1 VKLFDISLE
10 MKAVR
15 AMVGEHEQSAN
26 VLLGLCNENHFQT
39 TAGKAAFRRIT
50 TIMRNTGSRPDY
62 DTLCHDTKLPERVR
76 AKLRKA
82 AKLRVRSKKR
92 ASAIARQLNNFRRIR
107 IVHEMH
113 REGVE
118 ALKGETIDVD
128 EMLANISLKVME
140 AASTG
145 ERETLFNYGDNNNT
159 RRVLKDYLKGTATR
173 FIPTGFDSFDRRSA
187 GIPLGGL
194 FLIAANTGGGKS
206 TLAQVLAHNWAKQG
220 YRTCIVGLEM
230 NETEMMMR
238 RMSYLTKI
246 PLERMLRPADLTRK
260 EVKKLTRAWREYTSD
275 LKKRGSVE
283 THMIPDED
291 LTIEEVLF
299 RLKPF
304 SYPVIIIDY
313 INLLKGASTD
323 DQWRKLSDIARFC
336 KRFAEANRCI
346 VVILAQLSEE
356 GIIRYSKGMKEHACV
371 IGNTLI
377 DTPNGVIPIQDLVAM
392 DEPGNRHIQEMVTS
406 QNGVGIA
413 LRAHNNGKKPVYK
426 LVTERGVE
434 ITATGNH
441 RFAVMGIKGVEWR
454 ELKKLQPTDH
464 IIFNQQYIWPRS
476 QMRLQVEYRHK
487 FDRSQR
493 VKVPK
498 RMNKEFA
505 RLIGYLIGDGHICNE
520 QKRWRV
526 HFANHNPI
534 LIADYVRCFEKV
546 FGITPSPVKG
556 GVVVYKKQVSEI
568 LASIPGLTGKANSKY
583 IPDVI
588 MQSPRNIVGECL
600 GALYDCDG
608 GSGIDRKAFS
618 TTSKEMS
625 HRFRLLLQRLGI
637 YAKQNGEEKKVEK
650 TWSSG
655 WSFEVA
661 GIANLE
667 LWNKYIRCIHPNKQY
682 QHTTKWRKRPD
693 YHLQSVR
700 SVTYVGKQT
709 VYDLTVPGTDSFVA
723 NGMIVHNSN
732 MWTWVRDKASKEA
745 GMIYVQQ
752 QKNRN
757 QPDYNFYLAEDYGT
771 MTVRDPTEEELKGFE
786 SYVKGNGGSE
796 GGKKGKGGKGGSKKR
811 PKEEQDESLDDYL
824 ED

>member
-1 VKLFDISLE
+1 MKLFDVQLE

-50 TIMRNTGSRPDY
+50 TIMRNTGNRPDY

-356 GIIRYSKGMKEHACV
+356 GIIRYSKGMKEHA
-371 IGNTLI
+371 
-377 DTPNGVIPIQDLVAM
+377 
-392 DEPGNRHIQEMVTS
+392 
-406 QNGVGIA
+406 
-413 LRAHNNGKKPVYK
+413 
-426 LVTERGVE
+426 
-434 ITATGNH
+434 
-441 RFAVMGIKGVEWR
+441 
-454 ELKKLQPTDH
+454 
-464 IIFNQQYIWPRS
+464 
-476 QMRLQVEYRHK
+476 
-487 FDRSQR
+487 
-493 VKVPK
+493 
-498 RMNKEFA
+498 
-505 RLIGYLIGDGHICNE
+505 
-520 QKRWRV
+520 
-526 HFANHNPI
+526 
-534 LIADYVRCFEKV
+534 
-546 FGITPSPVKG
+546 
-556 GVVVYKKQVSEI
+556 
-568 LASIPGLTGKANSKY
+568 
-583 IPDVI
+583 
-588 MQSPRNIVGECL
+588 
-600 GALYDCDG
+600 
-608 GSGIDRKAFS
+608 
-618 TTSKEMS
+618 
-625 HRFRLLLQRLGI
+625 
-637 YAKQNGEEKKVEK
+637 
-650 TWSSG
+650 
-655 WSFEVA
+655 
-661 GIANLE
+661 
-667 LWNKYIRCIHPNKQY
+667 
-682 QHTTKWRKRPD
+682 
-693 YHLQSVR
+693 
-700 SVTYVGKQT
+700 
-709 VYDLTVPGTDSFVA
+709 
-723 NGMIVHNSN
+723 SN
-732 MWTWVRDKASKEA
+732 MWTFVRDKASKEA

-757 QPDYNFYLAEDYGT
+757 QPDYNFYLAEDYST

-796 GGKKGKGGKGGSKKR
+796 DGGKKGKGKKGSSRKKAQ
-811 PKEEQDESLDDYL
+811 EEPDESLDDYL
-824 ED
+824 DD